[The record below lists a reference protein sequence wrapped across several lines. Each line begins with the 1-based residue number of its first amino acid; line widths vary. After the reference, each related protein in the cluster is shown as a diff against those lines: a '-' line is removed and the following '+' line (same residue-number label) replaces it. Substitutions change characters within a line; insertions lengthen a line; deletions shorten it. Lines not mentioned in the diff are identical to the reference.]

1 MVWSSAQ
8 PHSVEDMVEKSFQD
22 RRHELKAIW
31 ARDTLGLNQHEYR
44 MYFFHQFLCCIFIA
58 PLNPDRKTQT
68 LKDLEKPW
76 TKLSGIFSHKNE
88 GHSAL
93 STLLMDDSSLK
104 AALQPW
110 NHLCIK
116 EYVQEMR
123 NLDLSV
129 AQLEVSRRRI
139 HKVEQPKH
147 FDATTEEETV
157 EESMDDPSVTK
168 IIKEVAMIHGKMVG
182 EETLVKKVVREVVM
196 VNGVMVDDQE
206 MSSQQEVPHADQ
218 EISRTRQ
225 QKKRKEKR
233 LAKREAIRKA
243 KEEAEKEAE
252 LAVQQDAEIEEGEI
266 APGDEEQER
275 DAGLSEFEPPPLK
288 YDETLLAV
296 IGVLDHI
303 KHEGNIAGWMRQ
315 GGLLN
320 IDPIDTAQVTIIRSK
335 SPSAKPS
342 PKKKR
347 KLEETRAISVEPEH
361 DVQPPASPAPLPPR
375 SSQVP
380 ESPSDERLFSPPYL
394 ASPEKDALH
403 GRGPSTD
410 YILDPSPTHWFERSV
425 VLSHWADRGRRALKE
440 LDIEAES
447 GIIPG

>member
-1 MVWSSAQ
+1 M
-8 PHSVEDMVEKSFQD
+8 
-22 RRHELKAIW
+22 
-31 ARDTLGLNQHEYR
+31 
-44 MYFFHQFLCCIFIA
+44 
-58 PLNPDRKTQT
+58 
-68 LKDLEKPW
+68 
-76 TKLSGIFSHKNE
+76 
-88 GHSAL
+88 

-116 EYVQEMR
+116 EYVQEIR

-129 AQLEVSRRRI
+129 AQLEVTRRRS

-168 IIKEVAMIHGKMVG
+168 IIKEVVMIHGKMVG
-182 EETLVKKVVREVVM
+182 EETLMKKVVREVVM
-196 VNGVMVDDQE
+196 VNGEMVDEQE
-206 MSSQQEVPHADQ
+206 LASQQEVPDADQ
-218 EISRTRQ
+218 EISQTRQ

-233 LAKREAIRKA
+233 SAKKEAIRKA

-252 LAVQQDAEIEEGEI
+252 LAAQQDAEIEEGEI
-266 APGDEEQER
+266 AGDEEEER
-275 DAGLSEFEPPPLK
+275 DVGLSESEPAPLK

-303 KHEGNIAGWMRQ
+303 KHEGNIAGWIRQ

-320 IDPIDTAQVTIIRSK
+320 IDLVDTVQVTTVRRE

-347 KLEETRAISVEPEH
+347 KLEETRAISVEPGR
-361 DVQPPASPAPLPPR
+361 DAQPPSSPASLPPR

-380 ESPSDERLFSPPYL
+380 ESPSDNRLSSPCL

-403 GRGPSTD
+403 GQQPSTD
-410 YILDPSPTHWFERSV
+410 ETLNPSPTLWFERSV
-425 VLSHWADRGRRALKE
+425 VLSHWADRGRRALTE